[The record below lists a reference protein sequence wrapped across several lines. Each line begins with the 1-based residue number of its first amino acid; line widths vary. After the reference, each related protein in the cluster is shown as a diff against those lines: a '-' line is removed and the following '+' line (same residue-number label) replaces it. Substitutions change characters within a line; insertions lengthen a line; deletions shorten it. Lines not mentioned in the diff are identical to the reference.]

1 MRQEEFTI
9 GFGSIGRLMSAPAWL
24 SQRERLALYT
34 QTYCLAPKYALELG
48 RAKGGSTL
56 IMSGA
61 LDDVGLGGK
70 ILSLDPEP
78 QQVEAETAAM
88 MQHNAQLNAGFFP
101 KDMPATFDGKSTSH
115 LFEFC
120 FYDADHTRDG
130 IRQHLQ
136 DLKRFMAPGSFIMCH
151 DGYNADQA
159 LGMTEGCEAAGLID
173 CGMQT
178 RCANDTASPGE
189 VYGGMRLFKV
199 PGELAPNSDAQPAQL
214 LAAE

>member
-1 MRQEEFTI
+1 MRKEEFTI
-9 GFGSIGRLMSAPAWL
+9 GFGSIGRLMTAPAWL

-34 QTYCLAPKYALELG
+34 QTYCLAPRFALELG
-48 RAKGGSTL
+48 RARGGSTL

-78 QQVEAETAAM
+78 EQTAADTATM

-101 KDMPATFDGKSTSH
+101 RDMPAMFDGRPTAG

-120 FYDADHTRDG
+120 FYDADHTRAG
-130 IRQHLQ
+130 IREHLPI
-136 DLKRFMAPGSFIMCH
+136 LKRYMAPGAFIMCH
-151 DGYNADQA
+151 DGYNAEQA
-159 LGMTEGCEAAGLID
+159 VGMSEGGQKAGLID

-178 RCANDTASPGE
+178 RCANDSSAPGE

-199 PGELAPNSDAQPAQL
+199 PGELAPNSDAQSARL
-214 LAAE
+214 LAAQ

>member
-9 GFGSIGRLMSAPAWL
+9 GFGSIGRLMTAPAWL

-34 QTYCLAPKYALELG
+34 QTYCLAPRYALELG
-48 RAKGGSTL
+48 RARGGSTL

-61 LDDVGLGGK
+61 LDDVGLGSK

-78 QQVEAETAAM
+78 QQTAPETATL
-88 MQHNAQLNAGFFP
+88 MQHNAKLAAGFFP
-101 KDMPATFDGKSTSH
+101 KDMPQTFDGRSTNG

-120 FYDADHTRDG
+120 FYDADHTRAG
-130 IRQHLQ
+130 IREHLPL
-136 DLKRFMAPGSFIMCH
+136 LKRYMAPGAFIMCH

-159 LGMTEGCEAAGLID
+159 VGMAEGCEAAGLID
-173 CGMQT
+173 CGMAT
-178 RCANDTASPGE
+178 RCANDVATPGE

-199 PGELAPNSDAQPAQL
+199 PGELAPNSGAHTPQL
-214 LAAE
+214 VAAE